1 MFLYRYYIYYF
12 NNRMSIYHQHSCLDF
27 FAGSGLV
34 SYALREH
41 FVTLWANDIS
51 PQKAR
56 VFRANHSKTPFELE
70 DIAKISGSRLPKTV
84 LSWGSFPC
92 QDLSLAGKMS
102 GLDGERSGLFY
113 EWIRVMDEMPTP
125 PPIAVAENVSG
136 LVSAAGGDNYRRIH
150 HELVKRGYH
159 VGAVMLDASD
169 WLPQS
174 RKRVFVIAVNS
185 SIDISTF
192 ISSKPSWCHPYP
204 IQKVAKG
211 LDGWVWWNLP
221 RPTQRKIDL
230 NDIIDW
236 DAPYDDEKQCEHIL
250 SLLALPVKE
259 RIIAESKGKRLAFPA
274 YKRTRNHK
282 QVLEVRFDGI
292 AGCLRTPNGGSS
304 RQNIVIADGGVLRTR
319 LLTVREA
326 ARLMGAPDSY
336 ELPGNYNDG
345 YRAMGDA
352 VAVPVAS
359 FLAKELLAPLADRR
373 MGL

>member
-1 MFLYRYYIYYF
+1 MP
-12 NNRMSIYHQHSCLDF
+12 IYHQHSCLDF

-34 SYALREH
+34 SYALHEH
-41 FVTLWANDIS
+41 FITIWANDIS
-51 PQKAR
+51 PQKAQ
-56 VFRANHSKTPFELE
+56 VFRANHTQTPFVLE
-70 DIAKISGSRLPKTV
+70 DIAKISGKKIPETV

-102 GLDGERSGLFY
+102 GLDGERSGLFF
-113 EWIRVMDEMPTP
+113 EWIRVMDEMPSLP
-125 PPIAVAENVSG
+125 PLAVAENVAG
-136 LVSAAGGDNYRRIH
+136 LVSSAGGMNYFRIH
-150 HELVKRGYH
+150 NELVERGYQ
-159 VGAVMLDASD
+159 VGAVMLDAAD

-174 RKRVFVIAVNS
+174 RKRVFIIAADS
-185 SIDISTF
+185 SIDISPFVT
-192 ISSKPSWCHPYP
+192 SEPSWCHPESL
-204 IQKVAKG
+204 QKVAKG
-211 LDGWVWWNLP
+211 LKGWVWWKLP
-221 RPTQRKIDL
+221 HPIKKNNNL

-236 DAPYDDEKQCEHIL
+236 NAPYDNEKQSAHIL
-250 SLLALPVKE
+250 SLLTQSTRD
-259 RIIAESKGKRLAFPA
+259 RIIAESKGKRIAFPA

-304 RQNIVIADGGVLRTR
+304 RQNIIVAEDGVLHTR

-373 MGL
+373 NKNVKSVTK